1 MRPDHWP
8 GALSSKPRLGAPNLL
23 GMTPSQTRLIAYGS
37 LALSMSLTG
46 SYVALSKPL
55 VAALPVFLLGW
66 MRFGIAAVAMLP
78 WLRKPAQEPAMT
90 PQIRGLLFLESFAGN
105 FLFSICMLYGVSMTS
120 AVSAGVI
127 LAGIPAMIALMSWL
141 FLGEKISPRMMLA
154 AGCAMLGLAVLA
166 LARADVF
173 SGQRDTTQVSATAW
187 LGNLLVFGA
196 VVCEGAYA
204 VIGKKLT
211 GALGPKRIA
220 SLINLWGFALM
231 TPFGLYLALDFD
243 FTGVDGGIWALLLFY
258 ALAASVGTVWL
269 WMTGARYLPASQG
282 GIFTVM
288 LPISAALVGV
298 LALGETMTSL
308 QVLAFAIAL
317 FGVFLTWN
325 HH

>member
-1 MRPDHWP
+1 
-8 GALSSKPRLGAPNLL
+8 
-23 GMTPSQTRLIAYGS
+23 MTPSQTRLIAYGS
-37 LALSMSLTG
+37 LALSMTLTG

-78 WLRKPAQEPAMT
+78 WLRKPAHEPALT
-90 PQIRGLLFLESFAGN
+90 RRVRALLFLESFVGN

-141 FLGEKISPRMMLA
+141 FLGEKIGPRMMLA

-166 LARADVF
+166 LARSDFFA
-173 SGQRDTTQVSATAW
+173 GQHAATQVSGTAW
-187 LGNLLVFGA
+187 IGNLLVFGA

-211 GALGPKRIA
+211 GVLGPKRIA

-231 TPFGLYLALDFD
+231 TPFGMYLAMDFD
-243 FTGVDGGIWALLLFY
+243 FRSVDAGIWVLLVFY
-258 ALAASVGTVWL
+258 ALAASMGTVWL
-269 WMTGARYLPASQG
+269 WMTGAKYLPASQG

-298 LALGETMTSL
+298 LALGETMTGL
-308 QVLAFAIAL
+308 QLLAFAIAL

-325 HH
+325 HR

>member
-1 MRPDHWP
+1 
-8 GALSSKPRLGAPNLL
+8 
-23 GMTPSQTRLIAYGS
+23 MTPSRIRLIAYGS

-46 SYVALSKPL
+46 TYVALSKPL

-78 WLRKPAQEPAMT
+78 WLRRPAQEPPMKGQT
-90 PQIRGLLFLESFAGN
+90 RMLLFLESLFGN
-105 FLFSICMLYGVSMTS
+105 FLFSICMLYGVSLTS

-127 LAGIPAMIALMSWL
+127 LAGIPAMIAFMSWL
-141 FLGEKISPRMMLA
+141 FLRERISIRMMLA
-154 AGCAMLGLAVLA
+154 AGCAMMGLAVLA
-166 LARADVF
+166 LARSDMFA
-173 SGQRDTTQVSATAW
+173 GQHGTAQVSDMAW

-196 VVCEGAYA
+196 VVCEGVYA

-211 GALGPKRIA
+211 GTLGPKRIA

-243 FTGVDGGIWALLLFY
+243 FAGVTTGTWVLLVFY
-258 ALAASVGTVWL
+258 ALAASIGTVWL
-269 WMTGARYLPASQG
+269 WMTGAKYLPASHG

-288 LPISAALVGV
+288 LPITAALVGV
-298 LALGETMTSL
+298 LALGETMTGL
-308 QVLAFAIAL
+308 QLLAFAIAL

>member
-1 MRPDHWP
+1 
-8 GALSSKPRLGAPNLL
+8 
-23 GMTPSQTRLIAYGS
+23 MTPSQTRLIAYGS
-37 LALSMSLTG
+37 LALSMTLTG

-78 WLRKPAQEPAMT
+78 WLRKPALEPAMT
-90 PQIRGLLFLESFAGN
+90 RQIRGLLFLESFAGN

-141 FLGEKISPRMMLA
+141 FLGERISPRMMLA
-154 AGCAMLGLAVLA
+154 AGCAMLGLVVLA
-166 LARADVF
+166 LARADF
-173 SGQRDTTQVSATAW
+173 FAGQPDATQVPDTAW
-187 LGNLLVFGA
+187 IGNLLVFGA

-211 GALGPKRIA
+211 GVLGPKRIA

-243 FTGVDGGIWALLLFY
+243 FAGVNTGIWGLLVFY
-258 ALAASVGTVWL
+258 ALAASIGTVWL

-298 LALGETMTSL
+298 LALGETMTGL
-308 QVLAFAIAL
+308 QILAFAIAL

-325 HH
+325 HR